1 METTPHCNMDDTQLG
16 GNVGFGVMAF
26 GDRWGARTDVRCF
39 SGSGVDENGNDAIY
53 SNDFLSEIDYW
64 RANVGVAY
72 GW

>member
-1 METTPHCNMDDTQLG
+1 
-16 GNVGFGVMAF
+16 MAF